1 MEKLIFIIN
10 LNLKTLFI
18 NILKYN
24 VKKKEN
30 IVLKR
35 KQWVRKKE

>member
-10 LNLKTLFI
+10 LNLQTLFI